1 MDFKNGS
8 IGFFDSGIGG
18 ISILGKTMK
27 LLENEVFIYF
37 GDSRNSPYGSKSES
51 ESIYLLIYVIF

>member
-18 ISILGKTMK
+18 ISILGKTMYQNNI
-27 LLENEVFIYF
+27 LNVFF
-37 GDSRNSPYGSKSES
+37 
-51 ESIYLLIYVIF
+51 